1 MSPVHFHVC
10 RLILK
15 LDRIPRYGRVYRLRP
30 LPEVKEWR
38 YMKRG
43 LWGFYLLDR
52 FDWLDLFELE
62 SEYRQ
67 ALKES
72 NG

>member
-1 MSPVHFHVC
+1 MSPVHYHVC

-15 LDRIPRYGRVYRLRP
+15 LDLIPRYGRIIRLRP
-30 LPEVKEWR
+30 LPEVTQWR
-38 YMKRG
+38 YMRYG
-43 LWGFYLLDR
+43 FWGFYLLDR

-62 SEYRQ
+62 SEYRH
-67 ALKES
+67 AVKES